1 MKFIASLLLSLVITI
16 VVYIL
21 FMTLIFKLN
30 LVDHLSTAFPVLFGL
45 QGGFFAA
52 SYFVII
58 PFFINSLSNFNIN
71 KDSNFSYKS
80 MKEPIKTTGKVRFI
94 EKNNENYNI
103 NIFYD
108 GVLKEFRN
116 INIDKSFNF
125 KDGSSITI
133 HYNPTN
139 KLESYIDPYDQT
151 RKMSTNH
158 DETPPSHQKE
168 YNTVFKLLELNPIFH
183 NKENMFELTGEVHG
197 GKLSG
202 QKVSLTENINKNDL
216 SKLIPGK
223 VFSCHIHENGN
234 ELSISLE
241 II

>member
-1 MKFIASLLLSLVITI
+1 MKIIASLLLSLVITI
-16 VVYIL
+16 VVYTL
-21 FMTLIFKLN
+21 FMTFIFKLN
-30 LVDHLSTAFPVLFGL
+30 LTDHLSTAFPVLFGL

-58 PFFINSLSNFNIN
+58 PFFINAFSNYNIK
-71 KDSNFSYKS
+71 KDSNSSYKS
-80 MKEPIKTTGKVRFI
+80 MKEPIKTAGEVRLI

-103 NIFYD
+103 NIFYA
-108 GVLKEFRN
+108 GVLKEFKK
-116 INIDKSFNF
+116 IDIDKSFIFSNG
-125 KDGSSITI
+125 DSITV

-139 KLESYIDPYDQT
+139 KQESYLDPYDQT
-151 RKMSTNH
+151 GNMSIDH
-158 DETPPSHQKE
+158 DTTPSFDQKK

-202 QKVSLTENINKNDL
+202 QKVSLTEKINKNDL

-223 VFSCHIHENGN
+223 VFPCHIHENGN